1 MSKVAEF
8 YRWWI
13 VDAVTGERVL
23 TPYKLTSAHAALA
36 FPGAEPDLQ
45 TRELRDLPDFSQDP
59 WGNTRPGEPWED
71 SKPVDPGADNK
82 PQPSTAA
89 KAFGIGDSVTLP
101 SGLVVT
107 MTSQALRQ
115 RPWAAV
121 GSGSVWHVC
130 GKPGRGDDGEVPFFF
145 VRMRRTPLQ
154 LEEADARAL
163 AKILNAVRWRSS

>member
-1 MSKVAEF
+1 MSKVTEF

-13 VDAVTGERVL
+13 VDPVNGERVL

-45 TRELRDLPDFSQDP
+45 TREARDLPDIGRDP

-71 SKPVDPGADNK
+71 STPVDPWADTR
-82 PQPSTAA
+82 PEPPMSAQAP
-89 KAFGIGDSVTLP
+89 GLGDSVTLP
-101 SGLVVT
+101 SGLVVKVT
-107 MTSQALRQ
+107 VQALRQ

-121 GSGSVWHVC
+121 GTGSVWHVC
-130 GKPGRGDDGEVPFFF
+130 GKHGREDHGSVSFFF
-145 VRMRRTPLQ
+145 DRMRRTPLQ

-163 AKILNAVRWRSS
+163 AKILNAVR

>member
-1 MSKVAEF
+1 MSKVTEF

-13 VDAVTGERVL
+13 VDQVTGERVL

-45 TRELRDLPDFSQDP
+45 TREARELPDLSRDP

-71 SKPVDPGADNK
+71 SMPVDPWAETK
-82 PQPSTAA
+82 PEPVTPA
-89 KAFGIGDSVTLP
+89 KAPGLGESVTLP

-107 MTSQALRQ
+107 LTAQALRR

-121 GSGSVWHVC
+121 EIGSLWYVC
-130 GKPGRGDDGEVPFFF
+130 GKQRRDDNSAAFFF
-145 VRMRRTPLQ
+145 DRMRRTPLQ

-163 AKILNAVRWRSS
+163 AKILNAAR